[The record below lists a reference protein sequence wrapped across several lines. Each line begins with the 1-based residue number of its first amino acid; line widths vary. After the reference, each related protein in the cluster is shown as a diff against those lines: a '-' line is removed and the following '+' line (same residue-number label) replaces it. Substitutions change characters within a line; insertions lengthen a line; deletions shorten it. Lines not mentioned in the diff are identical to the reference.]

1 MRVRDVM
8 STSVQTVAPDDTV
21 GTARELLKRH
31 GIDQLVVVSRKAV
44 IGIAADRDLQPL
56 PDESRV
62 SEAMVKH
69 PTTIESDET
78 LRKAAGMM
86 SGHAIGSLPVVDG
99 GRLVGIV
106 TTADLL
112 RLLSKGSTHPAP
124 NRERQILPKRGPRRK
139 PISLTATEVSH
150 VVQGSPVRRPRAGRK
165 SRFVR
170 GPR

>member
-8 STSVQTVAPDDTV
+8 STSVQTVSPNDTV
-21 GTARELLKRH
+21 GAARELLKLH
-31 GIDQLVVVSRKAV
+31 GIDQLVVVSKKAV

-56 PDESRV
+56 PDDAHV

-69 PTTIESDET
+69 VATIEPDET

-86 SGHAIGSLPVVDG
+86 SGHAIGSLPVIDG

-112 RLLSKGSTHPAP
+112 RLISKGSTHPAP
-124 NRERQILPKRGPRRK
+124 NRERPVLPKRGPRRK
-139 PISLTATEVSH
+139 PISFTATEVSH
-150 VVQGSPVRRPRAGRK
+150 VVPGSKVRRPRVGGK
-165 SRFVR
+165 SGFVR
-170 GPR
+170 RPR

>member
-1 MRVRDVM
+1 MSAGGPQMRVRDVM

-56 PDESRV
+56 PDDSPV
-62 SEAMVKH
+62 SAVMGKH
-69 PTTIESDET
+69 VTTIESDET

-112 RLLSKGSTHPAP
+112 
-124 NRERQILPKRGPRRK
+124 
-139 PISLTATEVSH
+139 
-150 VVQGSPVRRPRAGRK
+150 
-165 SRFVR
+165 
-170 GPR
+170 